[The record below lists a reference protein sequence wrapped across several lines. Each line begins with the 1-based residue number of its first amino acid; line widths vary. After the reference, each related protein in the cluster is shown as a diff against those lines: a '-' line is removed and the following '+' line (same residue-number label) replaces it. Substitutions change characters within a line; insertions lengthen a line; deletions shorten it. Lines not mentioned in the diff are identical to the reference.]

1 MGSGGLWGCYTGTSS
16 SGMKNAYKEE
26 ECRSVSKREKGQ
38 VPDRALTNK

>member
-26 ECRSVSKREKGQ
+26 ECQGVFQRGKRPG
-38 VPDRALTNK
+38 A